1 MLMEEGPIEKGLQA
15 GAQPVSQQPQPVP
28 PEGVQAGDQHPKPKP
43 VPPEGVQAGGQPV
56 PQQPQPVPP
65 EGVQAGGQCVPH
77 PRERTRGWTCQR

>member
-15 GAQPVSQQPQPVP
+15 GAQPVPQQPQP
-28 PEGVQAGDQHPKPKP
+28 D
-43 VPPEGVQAGGQPV
+43 PPEGVQAGGQPV

>member
-1 MLMEEGPIEKGLQA
+1 MLMEEGPIEKGL
-15 GAQPVSQQPQPVP
+15 
-28 PEGVQAGDQHPKPKP
+28 
-43 VPPEGVQAGGQPV
+43 QAGGQPV